1 MAADSGAKT
10 PMTKKEQEPMQPE
23 KPDAME
29 ELRSQVVFLLKP
41 YARKISVFGS
51 FARGESTQASD
62 IDLLVELKPSSQR
75 PALGLKWF
83 RLESELGRLMGK
95 KIELISEKDLNP
107 RLKPFI
113 EKDIVL
119 LYEEE

>member
-1 MAADSGAKT
+1 MA
-10 PMTKKEQEPMQPE
+10 
-23 KPDAME
+23 
-29 ELRSQVVFLLKP
+29 ELRSKAVFLLKP

-51 FARGESTQASD
+51 FARGESTEAGD

-75 PALGLKWF
+75 PVLGLKWF